1 MKTIKNNSKFYTEN
15 NLVASLLEYIIF
27 LLGCLIVAISFNTL
41 LLPNKIASGGVMG
54 ISILTETLWSIN
66 PAYVQ
71 WAVNIPIFI
80 AGIVTLGKKS
90 AVKSAVGSVALPF
103 FILLTQTM
111 NPLTLNPLLGS
122 LYGGLGLGL
131 GLGLVFRS
139 RGSTGGFSIISLIL
153 QKYTHITIGTAAM
166 VLDGI
171 VIVLAGFIINPE
183 NALYALIVV
192 YVMSK
197 TIDMIQIG
205 FNFSKIVFVI
215 SEAHEE
221 ITKMIFQEISRGV
234 TKVQATGGY
243 SSRERPMLMIVIN
256 QSELTRIK
264 QLIQRED
271 PNAFMVISNAH
282 EVMGTGFSSK
292 KPVSTVTL

>member
-1 MKTIKNNSKFYTEN
+1 M
-15 NLVASLLEYIIF
+15 IF
-27 LLGCLIVAISFNTL
+27 LLGCLIVAVSFNIL

-54 ISILTETLWSIN
+54 LSILTETLLNIN
-66 PAYVQ
+66 PAYIQ

-90 AVKSAVGSVALPF
+90 ALKSAVGSVAVPF
-103 FILLTQTM
+103 FILMTQTM
-111 NPLTLNPLLGS
+111 SPLTQNPLLAS

-139 RGSTGGFSIISLIL
+139 KGSTGGFSIIALIL
-153 QKYTHITIGTAAM
+153 QKYTHISIGSATM
-166 VLDGI
+166 VLDGLVSI
-171 VIVLAGFIINPE
+171 LAGVIINPE

-197 TIDMIQIG
+197 SIDMIQIG
-205 FNFSKIVFVI
+205 LNFSKVVFII

-221 ITKMIFQEISRGV
+221 ITKRIFLEISRGV
-234 TKVQATGGY
+234 TKIQATGGY
-243 SSRERPMLMIVIN
+243 SSREKPMLMIVIN
-256 QSELTRIK
+256 RSELTRVK

-282 EVMGTGFSSK
+282 EVMGVGFSNK
-292 KPVSTVTL
+292 KLASNATI